1 MLQPFLL
8 VVSCATIPGVNEQ
21 LVSDTKSR
29 FYHSPG
35 VKELLERLLLKQLPV
50 HLLVRLL
57 VNQLLERLL
66 VDQLLE

>member
-8 VVSCATIPGVNEQ
+8 VVSCATIPSANKQ
-21 LVSDTKSR
+21 LISDAKSR

-50 HLLVRLL
+50 HLLELLL
-57 VNQLLERLL
+57 VNQLLE
-66 VDQLLE
+66 